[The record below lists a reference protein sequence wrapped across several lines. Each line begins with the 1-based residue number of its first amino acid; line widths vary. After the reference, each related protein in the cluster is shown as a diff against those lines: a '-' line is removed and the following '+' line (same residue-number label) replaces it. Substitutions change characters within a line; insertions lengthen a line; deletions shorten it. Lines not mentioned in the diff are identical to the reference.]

1 MAGITLCH
9 AGQARA
15 AVATKTTQ
23 RQADQI
29 PQATPSVFAAVC
41 FRRYKLEILTMN
53 RGAIELINGTIFLLV
68 MGVVIYGLMG
78 AEAWLWQLIKW
89 AIDTFA

>member
-15 AVATKTTQ
+15 ALATKETQ
-23 RQADQI
+23 RQANTLSQTAPSI
-29 PQATPSVFAAVC
+29 FATVC
-41 FRRYKLEILTMN
+41 LRRYKLEGLLMG
-53 RGAIELINGTIFLLV
+53 RGTIELINGTIFIIGMGLV
-68 MGVVIYGLMG
+68 VYGLMG
-78 AEAWLWQLIKW
+78 AEAWLWQVFKW

>member
-15 AVATKTTQ
+15 ALATKTTQ
-23 RQADQI
+23 RQANTL
-29 PQATPSVFAAVC
+29 PQATPSVSATVRL
-41 FRRYKLEILTMN
+41 RRYELEILTMN
-53 RGAIELINGTIFLLV
+53 RGTIELVNGTIFLLV

-78 AEAWLWQLIKW
+78 AEAWLWQAIKW